1 MREAI
6 GRRELE
12 AQRSCLYAD
21 LYQMC
26 GKMTVKSVEAVCRKI
41 HNLTIKIHSF
51 KGGIN
56 HNTE

>member
-1 MREAI
+1 MREA
-6 GRRELE
+6 RAKREME

-26 GKMTVKSVEAVCRKI
+26 GQMTVKSVEAICRKI

-51 KGGIN
+51 KGGLHDIN
-56 HNTE
+56 A